1 MVPLVAMLLIPFTGM
16 VAFAI
21 DIAWIVQSRS
31 DLQSAADAAALA
43 GAEQL
48 MNGFVQYSLPGQT
61 QKSTILTTAE
71 TSAKTYAKNF
81 ASYNTAG
88 GVSSLKLNDADIEF
102 GFTDANNNYT
112 AAQSYT
118 GFPNTVKVTMRLDS
132 SANGSLKLFFAP
144 IFGQNS
150 SNVQASAA
158 ATIYTANIISF
169 QSKPGTSTGV
179 LPMTLDVNAWNA
191 YIQSGVSSD
200 GTTHSS
206 ANGAP
211 QMQVYPSPNLAPG
224 NFGMLSLNDSSNAS
238 SDISTWITSGMSSSD
253 ITALQSANLLP
264 LASPN
269 PGLWDWK
276 GSPGFKASDVN
287 SLHSQPELSHAGLRA
302 GRGGAWIDIR
312 SRARHGVPGNGQER
326 RSGRRRRRRRRSERL
341 LQSREVRRRAGHN
354 RGQVKGRVCATGGR
368 AGADRPV
375 RFLDSRARRNDEHV
389 HDNFHDPETDAVRF
403 DPAYLRFSSLS
414 DPIEQSTALRSGW
427 KA

>member
-1 MVPLVAMLLIPFTGM
+1 MTTSYSQQPKQCVQSGLSRRGAVVPLIALLLIPFTGM
-16 VAFAI
+16 LAFAI

-31 DLQSAADAAALA
+31 DVQSAADAAALA

-61 QKSTILTTAE
+61 QKSTILTAAE

-81 ASYNTAG
+81 ASYNKAG
-88 GVSSLKLNDADIEF
+88 GVSSLVLNDADVQF

-112 AAQSYT
+112 PAPTYT

-132 SANGSLKLFFAP
+132 SANGALKLFFAP
-144 IFGQNS
+144 IFGQTS

-169 QSKPGTSTGV
+169 QSTPGTSTGV

-200 GTTHSS
+200 GTTHSG

-224 NFGMLSLNDSSNAS
+224 NFGMLSLNDSSNVA

-276 GSPGFKASDVN
+276 GAPGFKASDVN
-287 SLHSQPELSHAGLRA
+287 SLTVNQTYLMAVFEPVVGAPGSTYEAAPGTVYQATDKSVGPADVGAGGVGQNAYYNIVKFVGVQVTTVDKSKDAYVQPAAVL
-302 GRGGAWIDIR
+302 
-312 SRARHGVPGNGQER
+312 VP
-326 RSGRRRRRRRRSERL
+326 
-341 LQSREVRRRAGHN
+341 
-354 RGQVKGRVCATGGR
+354 
-368 AGADRPV
+368 
-375 RFLDSRARRNDEHV
+375 
-389 HDNFHDPETDAVRF
+389 
-403 DPAYLRFSSLS
+403 
-414 DPIEQSTALRSGW
+414 TALYDPSTVAPAGTTSTFLTTFATP
-427 KA
+427 KLTQ